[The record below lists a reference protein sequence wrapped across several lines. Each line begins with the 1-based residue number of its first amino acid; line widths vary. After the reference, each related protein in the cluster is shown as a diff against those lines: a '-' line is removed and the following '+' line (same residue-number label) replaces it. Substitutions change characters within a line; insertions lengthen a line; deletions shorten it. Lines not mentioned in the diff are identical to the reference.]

1 MKSYQDAE
9 TALKGRES
17 RKLVNN
23 TYLKRRSADTIA
35 VMLHATDVV
44 TYHADGRVVLNT
56 GGWKTVTTK
65 DRIKRYARIKL
76 WTERGVWYVSSGDDW
91 DKDAT
96 FQEGMT
102 IHPDGRLEGTGKPP
116 ENLTKIKRAISK
128 YAKGYIEAL
137 KAGKVEP
144 PGPGDCFFCAMHEVK
159 TGKPLGEVSH
169 DTSHIQSHLDE
180 SYYVPSLAVNAMAR
194 LGASQ
199 ACQWAFQACVT
210 GETHPFNAI
219 GLEQLQK
226 VIRRY
231 VSQQLGYQ
239 A

>member
-1 MKSYQDAE
+1 MKTYQEAE
-9 TALKGRES
+9 TTLKGRES
-17 RKLVNN
+17 RKLENN

-44 TYHADGRVVLNT
+44 TYHADGRIVLNT

-65 DRIKRYARIKL
+65 DRITTYAPIRL
-76 WTERGVWYVSSGDDW
+76 WTERGVWYVSIDGTW
-91 DKDAT
+91 NKQAT
-96 FQEGMT
+96 FENGLT
-102 IHPDGRLEGTGKPP
+102 IHANGALEGVGAPP
-116 ENLTKIKRAISK
+116 ENLSKVKRKIST
-128 YAKGYIEAL
+128 YAKGYVDAL
-137 KAGKVEP
+137 QQGKIEP
-144 PGPGDCFFCAMHEVK
+144 PGPGDCFYCQLRDT
-159 TGKPLGEVSH
+159 TGKPLQDG
-169 DTSHIQSHLDE
+169 SHIQSHLDE
-180 SYYVPSLAVNAMAR
+180 SYYVPSLAVNAMER
-194 LGASQ
+194 FGASQ
-199 ACQWAFQACVT
+199 ACRWAFQACVT